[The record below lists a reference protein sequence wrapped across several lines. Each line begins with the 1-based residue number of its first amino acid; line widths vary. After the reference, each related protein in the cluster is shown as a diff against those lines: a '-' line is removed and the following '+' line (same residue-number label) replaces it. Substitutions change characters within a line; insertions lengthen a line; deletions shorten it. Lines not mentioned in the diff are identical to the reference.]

1 MPAIYPNF
9 LRFVLGRGGPQSCWA
24 ARGFGAAINTG
35 VRIAGISAGSVRQQ
49 ALLLLGEL
57 LLGEDPRIAQ
67 GRQLT

>member
-35 VRIAGISAGSVRQQ
+35 FGLPGSVRQQ